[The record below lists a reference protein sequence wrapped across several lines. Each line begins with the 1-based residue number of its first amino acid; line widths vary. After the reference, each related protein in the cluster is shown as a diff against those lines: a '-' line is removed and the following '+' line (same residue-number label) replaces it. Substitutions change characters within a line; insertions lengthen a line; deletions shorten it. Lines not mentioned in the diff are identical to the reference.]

1 MLDQWAAKW
10 GIDPIALSELKVAMG
25 LAGAGALTTPTTPTG
40 LPGSEARQQSL
51 VRVDAAQNGVW
62 LTRNNVGVLLD
73 ETGRPVRFGLANE
86 SKKQNEIIKSGDLI
100 GLRPVLIQQHHI
112 GQVIGQFVSREV
124 KHEGWKWK
132 GDKHEVAQRNW
143 LEFVVSKG
151 GDAAFCSGPG
161 SFKP

>member
-1 MLDQWAAKW
+1 MLDAWARKW
-10 GIDPIALSELKVAMG
+10 GVSAEAVADLRLTMG
-25 LAGAGALTTPTTPTG
+25 VADTGVLAAPATPTG
-40 LPGSEARQQSL
+40 LPGSEARQQAL
-51 VRVDAAQNGVW
+51 VRIDAAQSGVW

-143 LEFVVSKG
+143 LDFVVAKG

-161 SFKP
+161 SFNL